1 MVRHGHRAPH
11 YVSRDHYDHICVI
24 EYNTRT
30 SSGVYRKVFGCVINI
45 TINISTLLPLVPA
58 QVPAGNHVHSLVV
71 PVLILVCTIR
81 LEVLPYEYPS

>member
-30 SSGVYRKVFGCVINI
+30 SSGVYRKVFGCAINI
-45 TINISTLLPLVPA
+45 TINISTLLPRTERPITCVE
-58 QVPAGNHVHSLVV
+58 
-71 PVLILVCTIR
+71 IITIT
-81 LEVLPYEYPS
+81 SA